1 MHAPMYYKIVSI
13 FFNDVLDI
21 TSVAKNQVIF
31 CMMISCVFFL
41 YLAIPNIVYGEEP
54 PRKQAD
60 RGIEIEHITCK
71 PGYTLVILQSEKIAC
86 LSEPTFLKL
95 NEREYIKSV
104 IHVFEQE
111 KIKITDDIKMQDL
124 QETTMT
130 KNMASSSVP
139 QITNIP
145 ASGGSIVNFYITDP
159 DLNIAHGG
167 VEVIPTSGLLEFT
180 INGVVIQGPETM
192 IETGPDTGQF
202 YVKLQLPDSI
212 NGRPISQDD
221 IVEIRYIDESDMSGE
236 QRISTKSI
244 PLGKTY
250 AQLQTSGGGKTRIGH
265 EFVVRIYEPDANLD
279 SRDVNRISLS
289 KFEYRGEGGIR
300 TILSNPVFDANAS
313 YMLETGENTGV
324 FEVIIKIPRTIDG
337 KTVHIGDWY
346 EIRYVDQTT
355 PSNTSEE
362 IKIKGKIG

>member
-1 MHAPMYYKIVSI
+1 MEELLSKA
-13 FFNDVLDI
+13 
-21 TSVAKNQVIF
+21 IF
-31 CMMISCVFFL
+31 CIFALMLFL
-41 YLAIPNIVYGEEP
+41 TMTSYADVDSPKKQMKEGTMAEEVVC
-54 PRKQAD
+54 RA
-60 RGIEIEHITCK
+60 
-71 PGYTLVILQSEKIAC
+71 GYELVIRTSGVPNCVKPSTEEKM
-86 LSEPTFLKL
+86 K
-95 NEREYIKSV
+95 ERGLGFTPIP
-104 IHVFEQE
+104 
-111 KIKITDDIKMQDL
+111 ITESNKEIQ
-124 QETTMT
+124 T
-130 KNMASSSVP
+130 V
-139 QITNIP
+139 P
-145 ASGGSIVNFYITDP
+145 ASVSSILNFYITDP
-159 DLNIAHGG
+159 DLNIANKGIEI
-167 VEVIPTSGLLEFT
+167 VPVRGLLEFT
-180 INGVVIQGPETM
+180 INGIAIEGPETM

-300 TILSNPVFDANAS
+300 TTLSNPVFDANAS